1 MLLHLSPRDWFF
13 IFMALLLS
21 CYVKMAS
28 VKTQPEMNPLFKLA
42 KFSRLL

>member
-13 IFMALLLS
+13 VFMAVLLS
-21 CYVKMAS
+21 CYIKMAS
-28 VKTQPEMNPLFKLA
+28 VKTQTGMNPLFKIA